1 MHLFP
6 VVFRAL
12 FAILALC
19 IASWSAA
26 QTPDTTQAATQP
38 EPATQAQ
45 ATSSQPLTLFP
56 WKAEYRAS
64 YKAGV
69 PINASAVRELKQQ
82 KDGTWLYNFDVD
94 SFILDIKENSIIRWQ
109 DGLVVPVQYNYH
121 RSGWVTTRKAQ
132 LNFDWSK
139 LTVRNN
145 VQNKPWTMS
154 VSPGTQ
160 DKLSYQLQLHMDLI
174 AGKKEMHYQV
184 ADGGKLKQMDFGVVG
199 EEVLDTKLGKIA
211 TVYVDKLREPDA
223 KRFTRLWFAKDLNY
237 LLIKMIQ
244 KEEDGEVYEINLEKA
259 TINGKEVR

>member
-1 MHLFP
+1 MRSFP
-6 VVFRAL
+6 LAFRPL
-12 FAILALC
+12 FAILMLC
-19 IASWSAA
+19 VAAWSVAETTTSAA
-26 QTPDTTQAATQP
+26 PQP
-38 EPATQAQ
+38 N
-45 ATSSQPLTLFP
+45 QPSPPGQQLSLFP
-56 WKAEYRAS
+56 WKAEYKAS

-69 PINASAVRELKQQ
+69 PISASAVRELKQQ

-109 DGLVVPVQYNYH
+109 NGVVVPVQYNYS
-121 RSGWVTTRKAQ
+121 RSGWVSTRKAK
-132 LNFDWSK
+132 LDFDWSK

-145 VQNKPWTMS
+145 VQNKPWTMTI
-154 VSPGTQ
+154 PTGTQ